1 MISKSL
7 LIAATAAAA
16 AGAGAIVVPQA
27 AAAQAAP
34 ISTIYSAAQNTC
46 LDTSTTDPAHY
57 FLDTY
62 GHACNGS
69 TTQNFAFQA
78 VTGTT
83 ATYQIVSQAN
93 GLCIEKYR
101 LGVRQAACSSYT
113 EWTLHP
119 VGTGGNRYQFVA
131 PGTSGYPT
139 ADCIQVYPT
148 PNGYPGP
155 LFDLAGCSSAPGQI
169 LTLST
174 TP

>member
-7 LIAATAAAA
+7 LIAATAAAV
-16 AGAGAIVVPQA
+16 AGAIVVPQTA
-27 AAAQAAP
+27 TAQAAP

-46 LDTSTTDPAHY
+46 LDTSTTDPSHY

-62 GHACNGS
+62 GHTCNES

-78 VTGTT
+78 VSGTSS
-83 ATYQIVSQAN
+83 TYQIVSQAN
-93 GLCIEKYR
+93 GLCIGKYR
-101 LGVRQAACSSYT
+101 LGVRQAACSGYT

-119 VGTGGNRYQFVA
+119 VGTSGNRYQFVA
-131 PGTSGYPT
+131 GTSYPG
-139 ADCIQVYPT
+139 ADCIQVSPT

-155 LFDLAGCSSAPGQI
+155 LFDLAGCSSNPAQI
-169 LTLST
+169 LTLGT

>member
-7 LIAATAAAA
+7 LLAATAAAA
-16 AGAGAIVVPQA
+16 AGAIAVPQT
-27 AAAQAAP
+27 AAAQTAP

-46 LDTSTTDPAHY
+46 LDTSTTDPGQY

-62 GHACNGS
+62 GHPCSGN

-78 VTGTT
+78 VAGTP

-93 GLCIEKYR
+93 GLCIGKLR
-101 LGVRQAACSSYT
+101 WGVRQAACSSYT

-119 VGTGGNRYQFVA
+119 VGAGGNQYQFAA
-131 PGTSGYPT
+131 PSTYAYPN
-139 ADCIQVYPT
+139 ADCIQVSPT

-155 LFDLAGCSSAPGQI
+155 LFDLAGCSSDPAQI
-169 LTLST
+169 LTLGT